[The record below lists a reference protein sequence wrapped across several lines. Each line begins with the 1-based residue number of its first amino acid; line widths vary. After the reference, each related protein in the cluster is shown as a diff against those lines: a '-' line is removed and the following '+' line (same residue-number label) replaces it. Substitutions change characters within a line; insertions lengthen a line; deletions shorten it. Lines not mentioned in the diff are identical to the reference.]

1 MNPPM
6 TTPMTTGTTRT
17 RAVVAM
23 LRWSRM
29 GSMAPVSTA
38 MLASAA
44 TVPITLRFIA
54 GPFGSIM
61 HPGRTGLGR
70 LPGSASGPRGPA
82 AGPGCSGH
90 ALLTAGQDVGV
101 DSGPGGDPRLS
112 LDGRAAAGQFGP
124 AAALAG
130 ADHDLGDV
138 VAAGELDQRAGRVVS
153 VQLVPGGADV
163 RCHLAH
169 GGQTLIA
176 GRPGDGVAGG
186 GGDVKLGLDPGGQ
199 LRGAADDSLGAR
211 RVGDARHDALGGTPG
226 NPGLIARQVFEEPF
240 PGLTGKEPQ
249 R

>member
-23 LRWSRM
+23 LRGPRM

-70 LPGSASGPRGPA
+70 LPGSASGPRGPP

-90 ALLTAGQDVGV
+90 ALPTRGPAGGRGC
-101 DSGPGGDPRLS
+101 SGPAPYAAARVGDVVPGPVGEPRHS

-124 AAALAG
+124 AAA
-130 ADHDLGDV
+130 
-138 VAAGELDQRAGRVVS
+138 
-153 VQLVPGGADV
+153 
-163 RCHLAH
+163 
-169 GGQTLIA
+169 
-176 GRPGDGVAGG
+176 
-186 GGDVKLGLDPGGQ
+186 
-199 LRGAADDSLGAR
+199 
-211 RVGDARHDALGGTPG
+211 
-226 NPGLIARQVFEEPF
+226 
-240 PGLTGKEPQ
+240 
-249 R
+249 